1 MTSALLLELT
11 FKITLLFGGAF
22 TAARLMR
29 RSSAASRHLVW
40 MLATVS
46 ALLLPWLPK
55 AAPRWRGF
63 PDVSFTTGASAG
75 APVAAVAELAPTAWF
90 AGTLLVLAHYAF
102 AYIRLAFL
110 VRRAR
115 AAAGFRETPEPVS
128 PFVWGPA
135 VVLPATARHWDDS
148 LRNSVLVHERS
159 HISRGD
165 SLWLALSQLAC
176 AVYWFHPL
184 AWYAK
189 RQAAEEAERACDDA
203 VLRQGADGTSY
214 ARQLLT
220 VARQTLAPEAA
231 PSMTGASPFERRI
244 ASLLDGAVNRSGLSA
259 RFAAAAFLGCL
270 LVTVPLAALQ
280 GAAPKEEIR
289 TKPRLVYKVEPAY
302 TEEARDA
309 KIEGRCVLSLAV
321 DEDGLPQDIRVI
333 ETLDP
338 GLDANAILAVR
349 QWRFSPASVDGK
361 PVRVSAAVEVL
372 FRLY

>member
-1 MTSALLLELT
+1 
-11 FKITLLFGGAF
+11 
-22 TAARLMR
+22 
-29 RSSAASRHLVW
+29 
-40 MLATVS
+40 
-46 ALLLPWLPK
+46 
-55 AAPRWRGF
+55 
-63 PDVSFTTGASAG
+63 
-75 APVAAVAELAPTAWF
+75 
-90 AGTLLVLAHYAF
+90 
-102 AYIRLAFL
+102 
-110 VRRAR
+110 
-115 AAAGFRETPEPVS
+115 
-128 PFVWGPA
+128 
-135 VVLPATARHWDDS
+135 
-148 LRNSVLVHERS
+148 
-159 HISRGD
+159 
-165 SLWLALSQLAC
+165 LSQLAC